1 MSLMTNE
8 RKQYCECLLYLVER
22 DSLRK
27 ISPGLDPKILFDIKK
42 RLGTVIM
49 CLDSLLQLI
58 C

>member
-1 MSLMTNE
+1 MTNE
-8 RKQYCECLLYLVER
+8 RNQYCECVLYPVER

-27 ISPGLDPKILFDIKK
+27 FSPGLDPNILFDIKK